1 MIQKTITKIAASVL
15 FFLLFVSA
23 SKPSLDGR
31 AVVAPQGELPPGLY
45 VKSAAFLP
53 GDTVLITNP
62 AAKVSIEALVFA
74 SFSASDGIAVVLSP
88 EAAKLLFIERGS
100 NSIVQVT
107 KNGGDME
114 LSVLSK
120 AYDALPL
127 NEEPAVEAVG
137 AIEDAQPD
145 RPAEVAET
153 DEVPAES
160 ASEKSELAEAQPA
173 ETEDVPAE
181 EVPAEIAAADE
192 VPAESEGTNE
202 ETALAE
208 VQPAEAEEV
217 PAEEVPAEIAAADEV
232 PAESEE
238 ITEDIVEVAAA
249 PVAEEDSAEPEIPA
263 DIEDKSEETALVE
276 AQPAETEDVPAEEVP
291 AEIAEAEEESA
302 EPEIPADNE
311 DKNEETALA
320 EAQPA
325 ETEDMPAEE
334 VPVEVAEAEEAPA
347 EEVPAEIAAADEVPA
362 ESEEVTHEAEEPV
375 NEPNVLIA
383 AEDNPPENTES
394 VFDEPIV
401 ETAVANDT
409 GDTETLP
416 DYFAHV
422 QEVPEKVSAEPVPV
436 ETPHTKAIDSNAF
449 AARNE
454 NLERYII
461 QNVREFG
468 KGTYCIQLATY
479 KDPANIAGFIEKY
492 ADKYPVRLASS
503 EKIGGAY
510 QVLIGPLNK
519 DEYPVVLKRFV
530 AWGFKDAFL
539 REIR

>member
-1 MIQKTITKIAASVL
+1 MIHKTITKIAASVL

-137 AIEDAQPD
+137 AIEDAQPELPVAVAEAQAAETED
-145 RPAEVAET
+145 TGVFTPFAEQGSEEVEQPQIAESDEVLPEPDEAPAEVAAAPAAEEESAET
-153 DEVPAES
+153 EIPADIEDKNEETALAEVQPAEAEEAPAEEVPAEIAAADEVPAES
-160 ASEKSELAEAQPA
+160 EEVTDDIVEVAAAPAAEEESAEPEILADIEDKSEKSALVEAQPA

-192 VPAESEGTNE
+192 A
-202 ETALAE
+202 
-208 VQPAEAEEV
+208 
-217 PAEEVPAEIAAADEV
+217 
-232 PAESEE
+232 
-238 ITEDIVEVAAA
+238 
-249 PVAEEDSAEPEIPA
+249 
-263 DIEDKSEETALVE
+263 
-276 AQPAETEDVPAEEVP
+276 
-291 AEIAEAEEESA
+291 
-302 EPEIPADNE
+302 
-311 DKNEETALA
+311 
-320 EAQPA
+320 
-325 ETEDMPAEE
+325 
-334 VPVEVAEAEEAPA
+334 
-347 EEVPAEIAAADEVPA
+347 PA

-409 GDTETLP
+409 DNTETLP

-422 QEVPEKVSAEPVPV
+422 QEVSAEPVPV

-503 EKIGGAY
+503 ERIGGAY

>member
-127 NEEPAVEAVG
+127 SEEPAVEAVG
-137 AIEDAQPD
+137 VIEDAQPEL
-145 RPAEVAET
+145 PVAVAET

-160 ASEKSELAEAQPA
+160 ASKKSE
-173 ETEDVPAE
+173 
-181 EVPAEIAAADE
+181 
-192 VPAESEGTNE
+192 
-202 ETALAE
+202 
-208 VQPAEAEEV
+208 
-217 PAEEVPAEIAAADEV
+217 
-232 PAESEE
+232 
-238 ITEDIVEVAAA
+238 
-249 PVAEEDSAEPEIPA
+249 
-263 DIEDKSEETALVE
+263 LVE

-291 AEIAEAEEESA
+291 AEIAEAEEVLP
-302 EPEIPADNE
+302 EPD
-311 DKNEETALA
+311 
-320 EAQPA
+320 
-325 ETEDMPAEE
+325 
-334 VPVEVAEAEEAPA
+334 EAP
-347 EEVPAEIAAADEVPA
+347 VEIAAADEAPA

-409 GDTETLP
+409 DNTETLP

-422 QEVPEKVSAEPVPV
+422 QEVPQEVSAEPVPV

>member
-1 MIQKTITKIAASVL
+1 MIHKTITKIAASVL

-263 DIEDKSEETALVE
+263 DIEDKNEETALAE

-291 AEIAEAEEESA
+291 AEIAESDEVLPES
-302 EPEIPADNE
+302 D
-311 DKNEETALA
+311 
-320 EAQPA
+320 EA
-325 ETEDMPAEE
+325 
-334 VPVEVAEAEEAPA
+334 PVE
-347 EEVPAEIAAADEVPA
+347 IASADEAPA
-362 ESEEVTHEAEEPV
+362 ESEEVIQEAEEPV

-401 ETAVANDT
+401 ETAVADDT
-409 GDTETLP
+409 DNTETLP

-422 QEVPEKVSAEPVPV
+422 QEVPEEVSAEPVPV

>member
-15 FFLLFVSA
+15 FLLLFVSS

-31 AVVAPQGELPPGLY
+31 AVVAAQGELPPGLY

-127 NEEPAVEAVG
+127 AEEPAVEAVG
-137 AIEDAQPD
+137 AIEDVQPD

-160 ASEKSELAEAQPA
+160 ASEKSELAEVAEAQPA
-173 ETEDVPAE
+173 ETEDTSVFTPFAEQSTEEVEQPQIAESDEVLPEPDEAPAEVAAAPAAEEDSAEPEIPADIEAKNEKSELAEAQAAESEEAPAE
-181 EVPAEIAAADE
+181 EA
-192 VPAESEGTNE
+192 
-202 ETALAE
+202 
-208 VQPAEAEEV
+208 

-238 ITEDIVEVAAA
+238 VTEDIVEVAAA
-249 PVAEEDSAEPEIPA
+249 PVA
-263 DIEDKSEETALVE
+263 K
-276 AQPAETEDVPAEEVP
+276 
-291 AEIAEAEEESA
+291 EESA
-302 EPEIPADNE
+302 EPEIPADSE

-320 EAQPA
+320 EAQP
-325 ETEDMPAEE
+325 
-334 VPVEVAEAEEAPA
+334 AEAEEAPA

-362 ESEEVTHEAEEPV
+362 ESEEVTQEAEEPV

-383 AEDNPPENTES
+383 AEDNPPEHDES
-394 VFDEPIV
+394 LFDEPIV
-401 ETAVANDT
+401 ETAVADDT
-409 GDTETLP
+409 QNTETLP
-416 DYFAHV
+416 DYFAHA
-422 QEVPEKVSAEPVPV
+422 QEVPQKVSAEPVPV

-503 EKIGGAY
+503 ERIGGAY

>member
-1 MIQKTITKIAASVL
+1 MIAKIAASVL
-15 FFLLFVSA
+15 FLLFFVSA

-62 AAKVSIEALVFA
+62 AAKVSVEALVFA

-127 NEEPAVEAVG
+127 NEEPVVEAVG
-137 AIEDAQPD
+137 AIEDVQPE
-145 RPAEVAET
+145 PPVAVVKT
-153 DEVPAES
+153 DEVPAEIVNG
-160 ASEKSELAEAQPA
+160 ESELAEAEDTSVFTPFA
-173 ETEDVPAE
+173 EQDTE
-181 EVPAEIAAADE
+181 EVEQSQIAESDE
-192 VPAESEGTNE
+192 VLPEPDEAPA
-202 ETALAE
+202 
-208 VQPAEAEEV
+208 
-217 PAEEVPAEIAAADEV
+217 
-232 PAESEE
+232 
-238 ITEDIVEVAAA
+238 EVAAA
-249 PVAEEDSAEPEIPA
+249 PV
-263 DIEDKSEETALVE
+263 
-276 AQPAETEDVPAEEVP
+276 
-291 AEIAEAEEESA
+291 AEEESA
-302 EPEIPADNE
+302 EPEIPADSE
-311 DKNEETALA
+311 DKNEETAIA
-320 EAQPA
+320 EAQP
-325 ETEDMPAEE
+325 
-334 VPVEVAEAEEAPA
+334 AEAEEAPA
-347 EEVPAEIAAADEVPA
+347 EEVPVEEVSTEIAAADEVPA
-362 ESEEVTHEAEEPV
+362 ENEEVTQGAEEIEQPGTADSEGEKLALADDKAADDSEVAEVQSAESAEVEEPV
-375 NEPNVLIA
+375 NEPNVLLA
-383 AEDNPPENTES
+383 AEDNPPETTES

-401 ETAVANDT
+401 ETAVADNT
-409 GDTETLP
+409 GNAETLP
-416 DYFAHV
+416 DYFAHT
-422 QEVPEKVSAEPVPV
+422 QEVPQEVSAEPVPV
-436 ETPHTKAIDSNAF
+436 VEPSHTSVDDSNAF

-461 QNVREFG
+461 QNVRDFG

-492 ADKYPVRLASS
+492 SDKYPVRLAYS
-503 EKIGGAY
+503 EKIDGAY

-530 AWGFKDAFL
+530 AWGYKDAFL

>member
-1 MIQKTITKIAASVL
+1 MIKKMIAKIAVSVL
-15 FFLLFVSA
+15 FLLLFVSA

-31 AVVAPQGELPPGLY
+31 AVVAARGELPPGLY

-137 AIEDAQPD
+137 AAEDVQPEL
-145 RPAEVAET
+145 PVEIAET
-153 DEVPAES
+153 DEVSAEIASEES
-160 ASEKSELAEAQPA
+160 ALAEAEDTSVFTPFA
-173 ETEDVPAE
+173 EQSTE
-181 EVPAEIAAADE
+181 
-192 VPAESEGTNE
+192 
-202 ETALAE
+202 
-208 VQPAEAEEV
+208 
-217 PAEEVPAEIAAADEV
+217 
-232 PAESEE
+232 
-238 ITEDIVEVAAA
+238 EVAAA
-249 PVAEEDSAEPEIPA
+249 PVAEE
-263 DIEDKSEETALVE
+263 
-276 AQPAETEDVPAEEVP
+276 
-291 AEIAEAEEESA
+291 ESA
-302 EPEIPADNE
+302 EPEVPAE
-311 DKNEETALA
+311 NEEVTQGAEEIEQPGTADSEGEKLALA
-320 EAQPA
+320 DDKAA
-325 ETEDMPAEE
+325 DDS
-334 VPVEVAEAEEAPA
+334 EVAE
-347 EEVPAEIAAADEVPA
+347 VQSA
-362 ESEEVTHEAEEPV
+362 ESAEVEESV
-375 NEPNVLIA
+375 NEPNVLLA
-383 AEDNPPENTES
+383 AEDNPPETTES

-401 ETAVANDT
+401 ETAVADNT
-409 GDTETLP
+409 GNAETLP
-416 DYFAHV
+416 DYFAHT
-422 QEVPEKVSAEPVPV
+422 QEVPQEVSAEPVPV
-436 ETPHTKAIDSNAF
+436 VETSHTSVNDSNAF

-461 QNVREFG
+461 QNVRDFG

-492 ADKYPVRLASS
+492 SDKYPVRLAYS

-530 AWGFKDAFL
+530 SWGYKDAFL

>member
-1 MIQKTITKIAASVL
+1 MIHKTITKIAASVL

-127 NEEPAVEAVG
+127 SEEPAVEAVG

-160 ASEKSELAEAQPA
+160 ASKKSELAEAQPA
-173 ETEDVPAE
+173 EAEDTSVFTPFAEQGTE
-181 EVPAEIAAADE
+181 EVEQPQIAESDE
-192 VPAESEGTNE
+192 VLPEPDEAPA
-202 ETALAE
+202 
-208 VQPAEAEEV
+208 
-217 PAEEVPAEIAAADEV
+217 
-232 PAESEE
+232 
-238 ITEDIVEVAAA
+238 EVAAA

-263 DIEDKSEETALVE
+263 DIEDKNEETALAE

-291 AEIAEAEEESA
+291 
-302 EPEIPADNE
+302 
-311 DKNEETALA
+311 
-320 EAQPA
+320 
-325 ETEDMPAEE
+325 
-334 VPVEVAEAEEAPA
+334 VEVVEAEEAPA

-362 ESEEVTHEAEEPV
+362 ENEEVTQEAEEPV

-401 ETAVANDT
+401 ETAVADDT
-409 GDTETLP
+409 DNTETLP

-422 QEVPEKVSAEPVPV
+422 QEVPQEVSAEPVPV

-503 EKIGGAY
+503 ERISGAY

>member
-15 FFLLFVSA
+15 FLLLFVSA

-31 AVVAPQGELPPGLY
+31 AVVAAQGELPPGLY

-88 EAAKLLFIERGS
+88 EAAKVLFIERGS

-137 AIEDAQPD
+137 AIEDAQPEL
-145 RPAEVAET
+145 PVA
-153 DEVPAES
+153 V
-160 ASEKSELAEAQPA
+160 AEAQAA
-173 ETEDVPAE
+173 ETEDTGVFTPFAEQGSE
-181 EVPAEIAAADE
+181 EVEQPQIAESDE
-192 VPAESEGTNE
+192 VLPEPDEAPA
-202 ETALAE
+202 
-208 VQPAEAEEV
+208 
-217 PAEEVPAEIAAADEV
+217 
-232 PAESEE
+232 
-238 ITEDIVEVAAA
+238 EVAAA
-249 PVAEEDSAEPEIPA
+249 PVAEEDSAEPEIPE
-263 DIEDKSEETALVE
+263 DSEDKNEETALAE
-276 AQPAETEDVPAEEVP
+276 AQPAEAEEAPAEEVP
-291 AEIAEAEEESA
+291 AEIAATDEVPAESEEVTEDIVEVAAAPAVEEESA
-302 EPEIPADNE
+302 EPEIPADSE

-362 ESEEVTHEAEEPV
+362 ESEEVTQEAEEPV

-383 AEDNPPENTES
+383 AEDNPPEHDES
-394 VFDEPIV
+394 LFDEPIV
-401 ETAVANDT
+401 ETAVADDT
-409 GDTETLP
+409 ENTETLP

-422 QEVPEKVSAEPVPV
+422 QEVPQEVSAEPVPV

-449 AARNE
+449 TARNE